1 MSDSMK
7 QNGVRVDSD
16 SMEKL
21 RMVNTIA
28 LSPEQFEQLYLSP
41 QNAVKGEL
49 RRTFANPTPV

>member
-1 MSDSMK
+1 MK

>member
-7 QNGVRVDSD
+7 QNGVPIDSD
-16 SMEKL
+16 SMERLK
-21 RMVNTIA
+21 MVNTIT
-28 LSPEQFEQLYLSP
+28 LSPDQFEQLYLSP